1 MKSYRV
7 FFIYFIIFQE
17 PSTIYCDKNGKEL
30 DMKAIEAARQKQKD
44 KKPEKGAKNV
54 EKEEEIIKDE
64 DIVEKKVQ
72 KKQLWLGNAIFVGVP
87 VIRLI

>member
-1 MKSYRV
+1 
-7 FFIYFIIFQE
+7 
-17 PSTIYCDKNGKEL
+17 
-30 DMKAIEAARQKQKD
+30 MKAIEAARYKQKD

-72 KKQLWLGNAIFVGVP
+72 KKQLWLGNTIFVGVP